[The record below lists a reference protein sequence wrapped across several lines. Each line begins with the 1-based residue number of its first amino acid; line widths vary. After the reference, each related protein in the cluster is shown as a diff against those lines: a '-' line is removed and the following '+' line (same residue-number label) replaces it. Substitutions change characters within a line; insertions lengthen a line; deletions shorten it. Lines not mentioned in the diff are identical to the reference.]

1 MKRAGQVHGA
11 LGRGSGGESAAAPG
25 GTPGGPRHGVRIVQ
39 CYHCRHRFDVSPKAE
54 STGCPRC
61 GQRVIVGDVIVR
73 ELRPVSRVQTCGRI
87 VVYEK
92 ARINAELVEA
102 HEGIEVLGGLSGTV
116 ISGGPVIIGPKARW
130 SGDCHAPSLRIHLGA
145 RIEGGRFTVPDH
157 GLGLEDL
164 PGRGGAG
171 ASEAAGLTRRAR

>member
-1 MKRAGQVHGA
+1 M
-11 LGRGSGGESAAAPG
+11 
-25 GTPGGPRHGVRIVQ
+25 Q

-87 VVYEK
+87 VVHEK

-102 HEGIEVLGGLSGTV
+102 HEGLEVLGGLSAKV
-116 ISGGPVIIGPKARW
+116 ISGGPVVIGPKARW
-130 SGDCHAPSLRIHLGA
+130 AGDCHAPSVRIHLGA
-145 RIEGGRFTVPDH
+145 RIEGGRFNVPDH
-157 GLGLEDL
+157 GLGLDDL
-164 PGRGGAG
+164 PGRAG
-171 ASEAAGLTRRAR
+171 AAAPSRSLG

>member
-1 MKRAGQVHGA
+1 
-11 LGRGSGGESAAAPG
+11 
-25 GTPGGPRHGVRIVQ
+25 VRVVQ

-54 STGCPRC
+54 STGCPSC

-87 VVYEK
+87 VVHEK

-102 HEGIEVLGGLSGTV
+102 HEGIEVLGGLSAKV
-116 ISGGPVIIGPKARW
+116 VSGGPVIIGPKARW
-130 SGDCHAPSLRIHLGA
+130 SGDCHAPSLHIHLGA
-145 RIEGGRFTVPDH
+145 RIESGRFTVPDH

-164 PGRGGAG
+164 PNRKAG
-171 ASEAAGLTRRAR
+171 ARAASGRRKRAR